1 MNIGFIYIP
10 MANTTFIQ
18 KSTCLAME
26 TLCQASKV
34 DHDRP
39 ITKFRLNSKVKYN
52 CFSLPEQNLGLRFQK
67 DATKKMS
74 MVVYASIPPG
84 NLPSADSFPGS
95 WKAWMIGTV
104 VAALLSF
111 TTNKWGPLLLLK
123 EKIETTIE
131 QAERVADIVEEVA
144 ERVDKIAEGAA
155 KNLPEGKLQDVAEFV
170 ENVAENVDKLAE
182 EAGDLLEK
190 VEDKQEE
197 VVSFFES
204 TVRQQ
209 KSNDGTTATDSK
221 DKK

>member
-67 DATKKMS
+67 DATKKM
-74 MVVYASIPPG
+74 
-84 NLPSADSFPGS
+84 
-95 WKAWMIGTV
+95 KAWMIGTV